1 MRIGW
6 RLAVTLV
13 LFALGALALNMP
25 VSVKG
30 TVEPASLH
38 AVPATL
44 GAWTGADGAPEETL
58 PSDPNE
64 KSAVRRTYRNGSQ
77 VAWVSIA
84 LFVGQNNDARRASVN
99 KIYPQRSVSLIQPL
113 RITVPLNGPSAS
125 PVALP
130 VVAVHQ
136 ESQRLVVVYWH
147 QIGRQSFGN
156 EYRFRL
162 ALTREILFARRADS
176 ILVRIA
182 APGSDRS
189 GIAQA
194 LETVSALAPLLY
206 AAMNDTIMTLSAG
219 RS

>member
-1 MRIGW
+1 VRIGW
-6 RLAVTLV
+6 RLGVTLV
-13 LFALGALALNMP
+13 LFGLGALALNMP

-30 TVEPASLH
+30 AVEPVSLH
-38 AVPATL
+38 AVPVTL
-44 GAWTGADGAPEETL
+44 GTWTGTDGAPEEAL

-64 KSAVRRTYRNGSQ
+64 KAAVRRTYRSGSQ

-84 LFVGQNNDARRASVN
+84 LFVGQNNDARRASIN
-99 KIYPQRSVSLIQPL
+99 KIYPQRNVSLIQPL
-113 RITVPLNGPSAS
+113 RITVSLDGPAAS

-130 VVAVHQ
+130 VVAIHQ

-162 ALTREILFARRADS
+162 ALTREILFAHRADS

-189 GIAQA
+189 GTAQA

-206 AAMNDTIMTLSAG
+206 SAMNESIMALAAG
-219 RS
+219 RP

>member
-6 RLAVTLV
+6 RLGVTLI
-13 LFALGALALNMP
+13 LFALGALALYMP
-25 VSVKG
+25 LSVKG

-38 AVPATL
+38 TLPTTL
-44 GAWTGADGAPEETL
+44 GTWTGTDGAPEENL

-64 KSAVRRTYRNGSQ
+64 KSVVRRTYRNGRQ

-84 LFVGQNNDARRASVN
+84 LFTGQNDSARRASIN
-99 KIYPQRSVSLIQPL
+99 KIYPQRSVSLIEPL
-113 RITVPLNGPSAS
+113 SLTVPLNGPSAS

-130 VVAVHQ
+130 AVALHQ
-136 ESQRLVVVYWH
+136 DSQRLVVVYWH
-147 QIGRQSFGN
+147 QIGRQTFGS

-182 APGSDRS
+182 VPGTGSS
-189 GIAQA
+189 GIAQP
-194 LETVSALAPLLY
+194 LETVSTLAPLLY
-206 AAMNDTIMTLSAG
+206 TAMNDRITAWVAG
-219 RS
+219 KS